1 MQRPTVIGHYNR
13 HMGGV
18 GNALVDFQ
26 DEDWPSM
33 TEGIPRAPDLP
44 VEERAD
50 TYRMGRPRHQ
60 QAARPRPADSS
71 SEEEE
76 DLDDPA
82 PADDSPPEPDAPA
95 APDVAADTADTPA
108 AAADAPAAAAGAPAA
123 AADPPAPDPPGDMPA
138 PARGPPSRQ
147 VVDPP
152 CRLRHGNHTL
162 VRFEG
167 TARQKRC
174 RVCHVSGRRKD
185 TQFMCSTCK
194 MPLCRISDC
203 SRRYH
208 TMAMYWSTPPRGT
221 VRGSASRCPRH
232 QQ

>member
-1 MQRPTVIGHYNR
+1 
-13 HMGGV
+13 
-18 GNALVDFQ
+18 
-26 DEDWPSM
+26 M
-33 TEGIPRAPDLP
+33 TDGIPRAPDLP

-50 TYRMGRPRHQ
+50 TYRTGRPRRQ
-60 QAARPRPADSS
+60 RAARPRPADSS

-76 DLDDPA
+76 DLDDFA
-82 PADDSPPEPDAPA
+82 PADYSPPEPDAPA
-95 APDVAADTADTPA
+95 APDVAV
-108 AAADAPAAAAGAPAA
+108 AAADAPAAAAGTPD
-123 AADPPAPDPPGDMPA
+123 DPPVPDPPGDMPA
-138 PARGPPSRQ
+138 PARGPPR

-152 CRLRHGNHTL
+152 FCLCPGNHTL
-162 VRFEG
+162 VLLEG
-167 TARQKRC
+167 TAWQKRC
-174 RVCHVSGRRKD
+174 YVCHVSGRSKD

-194 MPLCRISDC
+194 IPLCRISDC